1 MKVQQGKC
9 RARIVAVWCCG
20 LRTIA
25 RNATE
30 FLTESQA
37 MALGIRSKKL
47 IGAVVTLVWLAIYS
61 LLAMAVG
68 IRVLP
73 HASALAQFAYY
84 AVAGMAWIVP
94 IGLMFPWMSRE
105 PKRPA
110 SR

>member
-1 MKVQQGKC
+1 LVFSIAYN
-9 RARIVAVWCCG
+9 RA
-20 LRTIA
+20 
-25 RNATE
+25 E
-30 FLTESQA
+30 FLTESQP
-37 MALGIRSKKL
+37 MALSVRSKKL

-73 HASALAQFAYY
+73 HASVLAEFAYY

-105 PKRPA
+105 PKRP
-110 SR
+110 SPR